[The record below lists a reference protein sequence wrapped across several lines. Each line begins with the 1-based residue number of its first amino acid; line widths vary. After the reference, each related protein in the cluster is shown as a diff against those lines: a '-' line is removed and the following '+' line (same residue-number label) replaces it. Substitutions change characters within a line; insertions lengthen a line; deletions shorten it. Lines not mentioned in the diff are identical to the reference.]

1 MGALQDN
8 PTAFGR
14 NFQNQL
20 AQLPTT
26 GNNAAVAASQGERFV
41 KHVLIAM
48 PVSQYDPVLFRN
60 AVRKMA
66 EGMANSEGVSVE
78 KVRQNMRKGW
88 GLDPTN
94 GAELEEIETD
104 RLVILIN

>member
-48 PVSQYDPVLFRN
+48 PESQYDPLLFN
-60 AVRKMA
+60 KAVNKMV
-66 EGMANSEGVSVE
+66 EGMADSQRVSVQ
-78 KVRQNMRKGW
+78 KVRRQMRKGW
-88 GLDPTN
+88 GQVDN
-94 GAELEEIETD
+94 GEDELSEIETD